1 MKSTIKSRIF
11 VITLFST
18 CFALFTIENLE
29 IDKSNDFKNES
40 FKISAISG
48 KIHINNNWTETKAAG
63 ICTGEGIESDP
74 YVIEDLIIDAGGSG
88 SNILI
93 VNSIEYFRIENCTL
107 SNCGSDFYD
116 AGIELIS
123 VDNAE
128 LVGNQFSNPDGFG
141 IILNGSNSNII
152 RENFI
157 TAKRGISVRFSND
170 NRIYLNNLQNP
181 IFNAE
186 QHNSTGN
193 KWSTPKKMKYIYNSR
208 TFTKHLGNYW
218 SGIGLTDNNN
228 DGIGDTPV
236 IFDQHLPSSEWQYID
251 YHPLIASLPN
261 YDILGESSKTTILGY
276 DLILVIGVISI
287 ITYAILNGLRN
298 RLKL

>member
-1 MKSTIKSRIF
+1 M
-11 VITLFST
+11 
-18 CFALFTIENLE
+18 
-29 IDKSNDFKNES
+29 DKSYDFKNET

-48 KIHINNNWTETKAAG
+48 KIYINNNWTDTKAAG

-74 YVIEDLIIDAGGSG
+74 YVIKDLIIDAGGSG

-116 AGIELIS
+116 AGIKLIS

-170 NRIYLNNLQNP
+170 NQIYLNNLQNP

-208 TFTKHLGNYW
+208 TFTKRLGNYW
-218 SGIGLTDNNN
+218 SGVGLTDNNN

-261 YDILGESSKTTILGY
+261 YDILGESSETTILGY

-287 ITYAILNGLRN
+287 ITFAILKGLRN